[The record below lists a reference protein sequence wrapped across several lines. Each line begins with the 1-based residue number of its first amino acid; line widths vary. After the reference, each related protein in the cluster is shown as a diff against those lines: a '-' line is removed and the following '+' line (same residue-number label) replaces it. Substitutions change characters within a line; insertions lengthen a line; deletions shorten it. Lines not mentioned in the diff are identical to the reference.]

1 MDHFESEGDVAVD
14 GVVDAMLKG
23 LNGILGDM
31 KIRQR
36 TVDLPFGTLR
46 SCVGHELFLTNGVDE
61 VKTEMSLCDLKRI
74 TTILGVEPLIIA
86 IRAY

>member
-1 MDHFESEGDVAVD
+1 
-14 GVVDAMLKG
+14 
-23 LNGILGDM
+23 
-31 KIRQR
+31 
-36 TVDLPFGTLR
+36 
-46 SCVGHELFLTNGVDE
+46 VGHELFLSNGVDE